1 MSAAKCSAGCSEMSR
16 VGKNPVPI
24 PEGVEVTIDGAAVS
38 VSGKLGRLE
47 ATIAPEVS
55 AALDNGQVSVTPLG
69 ESKRARQMWG
79 LTRSVINNMVVGVSQ
94 GFLKNL
100 QIEGVGYRAA
110 VEGRTLHARS
120 RLQPQGALPR
130 FPDGIEITCER
141 PTAIRVAGSDRQTV
155 GQVAA
160 RDSCFPQ
167 ARALQGQGHSLCRR
181 IRPAQRGQEEV
192 AMSRSDFD
200 KRKQRVRFR
209 LRTAGAGRPRTH
221 GLPLQPPHLCPTHR
235 R

>member
-110 VEGRTLHARS
+110 VEGRTLTLDLGYSHRVHY
-120 RLQPQGALPR
+120 PI
-130 FPDGIEITCER
+130 PDGIEITCER

-160 RDSCFPQ
+160 EIRTFRKPEPYKGKGI
-167 ARALQGQGHSLCRR
+167 RYVGEYVRR
-181 IRPAQRGQEEV
+181 KEG
-192 AMSRSDFD
+192 
-200 KRKQRVRFR
+200 KKK
-209 LRTAGAGRPRTH
+209 
-221 GLPLQPPHLCPTHR
+221 
-235 R
+235 

>member
-24 PEGVEVTIDGAAVS
+24 PDGVEVSIDGAAVN
-38 VSGKLGRLE
+38 VSGKLGSLA

-55 AALDNGQVSVTPLG
+55 AVLDNGQVSVTPVG

-94 GFLKNL
+94 GFHRDL

-110 VEGRTLHARS
+110 VEGRTLTLDLGYSHRV
-120 RLQPQGALPR
+120 RYPI
-130 FPDGIEITCER
+130 PDGIEITCER
-141 PTAIRVAGSDRQTV
+141 PTAIRVAGTDRQAV

-160 RDSCFPQ
+160 EI
-167 ARALQGQGHSLCRR
+167 RAFRKPEPYKGKGIRYVGEYVRR
-181 IRPAQRGQEEV
+181 KEG
-192 AMSRSDFD
+192 
-200 KRKQRVRFR
+200 KKK
-209 LRTAGAGRPRTH
+209 
-221 GLPLQPPHLCPTHR
+221 
-235 R
+235 